1 MSGEN
6 YNSVGKDNV
15 SVSPKSY
22 ILDKC
27 VITANNGH
35 TVDLKEI
42 VHDIKIHEGLHRPG
56 IIVEIFIMDTT
67 SLINEL
73 KISGNEKINI
83 KLNRDE
89 PLLGLQG
96 FELELFI
103 ADITKYSE
111 PTPASKSYTFICV
124 SEHMYLNEQR
134 LLNKPFQGT
143 IKALI
148 RKIVRT
154 QLNTEI
160 QTPASSKGIIRGI
173 YPNLSPL
180 DAISWL
186 LRNAFD
192 PVGTHMYFYESA
204 KYGVVLTSY
213 AKILN
218 QDEFEIYNNS
228 PFPSATMENG
238 DAANMFEEERTKI
251 TKMSS
256 SLNVSKLK
264 ATKKGAFAAVLNT
277 IDISD
282 KRKPRRIG
290 FKYQERKAHK
300 LNDNPPILDEMSIG
314 DYKLTDFKRLKQHW
328 MSYNTKAFDI
338 DSAQGRHN
346 NYHYPTNEQ
355 TLMKS
360 RSAFNNLDTN
370 VVDIN
375 LPGDFNF
382 APGTVVGLSILKQA
396 DATQELSNLD
406 GATGE
411 LFDNYIS
418 GKYLVSS
425 VTHHFGKDGYNIKAK
440 IKKDSF
446 LEKQL
451 RQ

>member
-6 YNSVGKDNV
+6 YNSVGVDRV

-22 ILDKC
+22 LLDRC
-27 VITANNGH
+27 TITANNGH
-35 TVDLKEI
+35 VVDLKEG

-56 IIVEIFIMDTT
+56 IVVEIFIVDTF

-73 KISGNEKINI
+73 KVSGNEKINL

-89 PLLGLQG
+89 PLRGLQG
-96 FELELFI
+96 FELELFV
-103 ADITKYSE
+103 ADISKYSE
-111 PTPASKSYTFICV
+111 PTPSSKSYTLICV
-124 SEHMYLNEQR
+124 SEHMYLNEQK
-134 LLNKPFQGT
+134 LLNKAFSGT
-143 IKALI
+143 CKDLIK
-148 RKIVRT
+148 KIVRT

-160 QTPASSKGIIRGI
+160 QTPASSKGIIKGI
-173 YPNLSPL
+173 YPNLAPL

-192 PVGTHMYFYESA
+192 PKGTHMYFYESA

-213 AKILN
+213 AQILN
-218 QDEFEIYNNS
+218 QDTFEIYNNT
-228 PFPSATMENG
+228 PFPLATMETG
-238 DAANMFEEERTKI
+238 DISSMFEEERTKI

-277 IDISD
+277 IDIAD
-282 KRKPRRIG
+282 KRKPKRIG
-290 FKYQERKAHK
+290 FKYQDKKALK

-328 MSYNTKAFDI
+328 ISYNTRAFDI
-338 DSAQGRHN
+338 DSTAGRKN
-346 NYHYPTNEQ
+346 NYHHPIGEQ
-355 TLMKS
+355 ALMKS
-360 RSAFNNLDTN
+360 RSTFNNLDTN

-382 APGTVVGLSILKQA
+382 APGTIVGLSILKQA
-396 DATQELSNLD
+396 DATEELSSKE

-425 VTHHFGKDGYNIKAK
+425 VTHHFGKDGYNIRAK

-451 RQ
+451 RK